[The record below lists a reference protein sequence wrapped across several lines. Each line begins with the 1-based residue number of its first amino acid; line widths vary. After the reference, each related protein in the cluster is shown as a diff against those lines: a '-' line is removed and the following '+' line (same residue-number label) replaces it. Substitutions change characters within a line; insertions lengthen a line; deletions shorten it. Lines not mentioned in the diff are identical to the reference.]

1 MFQERIA
8 EIHKHVGD
16 IIQRFDPAARQRQTQ
31 KAEGPRSN
39 FAEELKSAGER
50 AVDYGLP
57 PVVDRVIQQ
66 QSAKH
71 GVSPDLIRAVVRA
84 ESGGNQKA
92 VSKVGAI
99 GLMQLM
105 PDTARE
111 LGVNPY
117 DAEENIDGGIRYLKE
132 MAGRFGSLNDV
143 LAAYNAG
150 PGAVERHGGVPPYKE
165 TQDYVKK
172 IRQTLHDW
180 KG

>member
-16 IIQRFDPAARQRQTQ
+16 IIQRFEPSPRPARQKDSLAERGFANELQ
-31 KAEGPRSN
+31 K
-39 FAEELKSAGER
+39 AGER

-57 PVVDRVIQQ
+57 PVVDRLIQQ

-84 ESGGNQKA
+84 ESGGNPAA
-92 VSKVGAI
+92 VSKAGAV

-105 PDTARE
+105 PQTAQN

-117 DAEENIDGGIRYLKE
+117 DMEENVDGGIRYLKE
-132 MAGRFGSLNDV
+132 MATRFGSLNDV

-150 PGAVERHGGVPPYKE
+150 PGAVEKHGGIPPYKE

-172 IRQTLHDW
+172 IRQTLREW
-180 KG
+180 RG

>member
-16 IIQRFDPAARQRQTQ
+16 IIQKFEPGNRQKPVKT
-31 KAEGPRSN
+31 S
-39 FAEELKSAGER
+39 FANELKAAVGEK
-50 AVDYGLP
+50 ATDYGLP
-57 PVVDRVIQQ
+57 PVVDRLIEQ

-71 GVSPDLIRAVVRA
+71 GVSSDLIRAVVRA
-84 ESGGNQKA
+84 ESGGNPNA
-92 VSKVGAI
+92 VSKVGAV

-105 PDTARE
+105 PQTAKE
-111 LGVNPY
+111 LGVNAY
-117 DAEENIDGGIRYLKE
+117 DMEENIDGGIRYLKE

-150 PGAVERHGGVPPYKE
+150 PGAVERHGGIPPYKE

-172 IRQTLHDW
+172 IRQSLHDW